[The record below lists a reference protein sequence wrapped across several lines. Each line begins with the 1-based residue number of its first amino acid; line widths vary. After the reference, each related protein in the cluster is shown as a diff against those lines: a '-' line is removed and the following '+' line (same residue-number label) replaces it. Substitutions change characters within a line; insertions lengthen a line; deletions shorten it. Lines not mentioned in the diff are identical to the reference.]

1 MHKGKTK
8 KKMFVIVFWS
18 ESWSSRHANI
28 PESVSLFDQIIV
40 FQWLQWYGKTIPLY
54 KEKFHTLSKKIG
66 SFNGDCKPQQR
77 SLLINLEG
85 FSYIVQSRLKIEKVL
100 IFQYLLNYSF
110 NEFAS
115 AHLEIKEHFII
126 SILNI
131 DNIYVF
137 GRELHLFWVLMSLV
151 LCKI

>member
-1 MHKGKTK
+1 
-8 KKMFVIVFWS
+8 MFVIVFWS

-54 KEKFHTLSKKIG
+54 VQRKISYFKLKIG
-66 SFNGDCKPQQR
+66 SFNGDCKSQQR
-77 SLLINLEG
+77 SLLINQEG
-85 FSYIVQSRLKIEKVL
+85 FSYILQSRLKIEKLL

-110 NEFAS
+110 NKFAS
-115 AHLEIKEHFII
+115 AHLEIKENSI
-126 SILNI
+126 SIST
-131 DNIYVF
+131 IYVF
-137 GRELHLFWVLMSLV
+137 GRELHLFSGMCLV